1 METWPLSFIQFA
13 SKTLPI
19 MEQKEEMEMDELKMV
34 LSTKFMRGIVTKI
47 IAKAIYKKT
56 GYNVNIQLNEVKL
69 ETVDGKVCLHAD
81 VDAEI
86 NNEDFMKI
94 IKSNGLI

>member
-1 METWPLSFIQFA
+1 
-13 SKTLPI
+13 
-19 MEQKEEMEMDELKMV
+19 MDELKMS

-47 IAKAIYKKT
+47 ISKAILKKT
-56 GYNVNIQLNEVKL
+56 GYNINIQLNEIKL

-86 NNEDFMKI
+86 NNEDFINI
-94 IKSNGLI
+94 IKNKDLI

>member
-1 METWPLSFIQFA
+1 
-13 SKTLPI
+13 
-19 MEQKEEMEMDELKMV
+19 MDELKMS

-47 IAKAIYKKT
+47 ISKAILKKT
-56 GYNVNIQLNEVKL
+56 GYNIDIQLNEIKL

-86 NNEDFMKI
+86 SNEDFINI
-94 IKSNGLI
+94 IKNKGLI

>member
-1 METWPLSFIQFA
+1 
-13 SKTLPI
+13 
-19 MEQKEEMEMDELKMV
+19 MDELKMV
-34 LSTKFMRGIVTKI
+34 LSTKFMRGIVTRI

-56 GYNVNIQLNEVKL
+56 GYNVDIQLNEIKL
-69 ETVDGKVCLHAD
+69 ETMDGKVCLHAD

-94 IKSNGLI
+94 IKSNGLV

>member
-1 METWPLSFIQFA
+1 
-13 SKTLPI
+13 
-19 MEQKEEMEMDELKMV
+19 MDELKLS

-47 IAKAIYKKT
+47 ISKAIYKKT
-56 GYNVNIQLNEVKL
+56 GYDVSIQLNEIKL

-81 VDAEI
+81 VDAEVK
-86 NNEDFMKI
+86 NEDFMNI

>member
-1 METWPLSFIQFA
+1 
-13 SKTLPI
+13 
-19 MEQKEEMEMDELKMV
+19 MDELKMV